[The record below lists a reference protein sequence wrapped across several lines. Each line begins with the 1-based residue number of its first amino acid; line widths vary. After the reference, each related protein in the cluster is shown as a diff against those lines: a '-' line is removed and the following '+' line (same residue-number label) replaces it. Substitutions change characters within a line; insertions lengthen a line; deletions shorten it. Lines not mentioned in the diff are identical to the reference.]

1 MNTADFD
8 PVMVPIRPAAT
19 VMLLRDHPLNGV
31 EVFMLQRTLNA
42 AFAKGMYVFPGGRV
56 DANDAESTLEAHCDG
71 LTDEEASALLAI
83 PHGGL
88 SYWVAVIRE
97 CFEEAGVLLARP
109 ADGQEMI
116 RFEDED
122 VVDRFSKARHQVHE
136 GNTSMMQLCDTER
149 LRLITDN
156 IHYVSHWITPLGEA
170 RRFDTRFFVARAPEG
185 QEPVHDDSE
194 TIASLWV
201 SPADA
206 LQRQESGDLAMMP
219 PTIRNLEFLLPYAT
233 TDDALVAA
241 KKIGTPTAIIPQLKV
256 DAEGRVVG
264 ISLPGDVDYKN

>member
-1 MNTADFD
+1 MAEQEFD

-19 VMLLRDHPLNGV
+19 VMLVRDHPLNGI

-71 LTDEEASALLAI
+71 LTDEEASALLGI

-109 ADGQEMI
+109 TDGQELI

-122 VVDRFSKARHQVHE
+122 VIDRFNKARHRVHA
-136 GNTSMMQLCDTER
+136 GDTSMMQLCDEEQ

-156 IHYVSHWITPLGEA
+156 IHYVSHWITPLGEP

-185 QEPVHDDSE
+185 QMPLHDDNE

-201 SPADA
+201 TPADA
-206 LQRQESGDLAMMP
+206 LARQSSGDLAMMP
-219 PTIRNLEFLLPYAT
+219 PTIRNLEFLLPHST
-233 TDDALVAA
+233 TAEVLAA
-241 KKIGTPTAIIPQLKV
+241 AMKIGTPTTIIPQLKV

-264 ISLPGDVDYKN
+264 ISMPGDADYQN

>member
-1 MNTADFD
+1 MAEQEFD
-8 PVMVPIRPAAT
+8 PIKVPIRPAAT
-19 VMLLRDHPLNGV
+19 VMLIRDHPRNGV

-71 LTDEEASALLAI
+71 MTDEEASALLGI

-109 ADGQEMI
+109 ADGQDLI

-122 VVDRFSKARHQVHE
+122 VIARFNKARHSIHE
-136 GNTSMMQLCDTER
+136 GETSMMQLCEAER

-156 IHYVSHWITPLGEA
+156 IHYVSHWITPLGEP

-185 QEPVHDDSE
+185 QDPLHDDSE

-201 SPADA
+201 TPAGA
-206 LQRQESGDLAMMP
+206 LERQRSGELAMMP
-219 PTIRNLEFLLPYAT
+219 PTIRNLEFLLPHST
-233 TDDALVAA
+233 TDEVLGAA
-241 KKIGTPTAIIPQLKV
+241 KKIGTPTTIIPQLRV

-264 ISLPGDVDYKN
+264 ISMPGDADYQN

>member
-1 MNTADFD
+1 
-8 PVMVPIRPAAT
+8 
-19 VMLLRDHPLNGV
+19 
-31 EVFMLQRTLNA
+31 LNA

-71 LTDEEASALLAI
+71 MTDEEASALLGI

-136 GNTSMMQLCDTER
+136 GKTSMMQLCDDER

-185 QEPVHDDSE
+185 QEPLHDDSE

-206 LQRQESGDLAMMP
+206 LDRQQSGDLAMMP
-219 PTIRNLEFLLPYAT
+219 PTIRNLEFLLPHAT
-233 TDDALVAA
+233 TDDALESA
-241 KKIGTPTAIIPQLKV
+241 KKIATPTAIIPQLKV

-264 ISLPGDVDYKN
+264 IALPGDTDYKN